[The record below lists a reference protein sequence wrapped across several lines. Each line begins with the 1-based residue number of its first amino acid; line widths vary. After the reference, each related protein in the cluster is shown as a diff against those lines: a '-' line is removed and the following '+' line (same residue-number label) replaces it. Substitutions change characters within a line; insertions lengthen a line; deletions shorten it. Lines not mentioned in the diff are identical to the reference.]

1 MTILLG
7 TNNKGK
13 LRELREI
20 LDPLGVR
27 LVSPAEIGLQLEVEE
42 HGSTYHENAA
52 LKAIAFAQTSGLLT
66 LADDSGVEVDALG
79 GAPGLHSARYSPL
92 PNASD
97 ADRRAYLLQN
107 LKGYGR
113 PWEARFR
120 CIIAIAQP
128 GEEIAYAEGICPGEI
143 IPEERGDG
151 GFGYDPVFYLPEYGK
166 TMAELPTEEKNRI
179 SHRARAAQAA
189 VPILLTRIK
198 GKN

>member
-27 LVSPAEIGLQLEVEE
+27 LVAPAEIGLQLEVEE

-52 LKAIAFAQTSGLLT
+52 LKAAAFARESGLLT
-66 LADDSGVEVDALG
+66 LADDSGLEVDVLG
-79 GAPGLHSARYSPL
+79 SAPGLHSARYSPV

-97 ADRRAYLLQN
+97 ADRRAHLLQN
-107 LKGYGR
+107 LKGYAQ
-113 PWEARFR
+113 PWKAHFR

-128 GEEIAYAEGICPGEI
+128 GEEIVYAEGICPGEI

-166 TMAELPTEEKNRI
+166 TMAELPIGEKNRI

-189 VPILLTRIK
+189 VPFILTRIK